1 MDLELT
7 DKVAFIAGSSRG
19 IGHEIAHRFLREGA
33 RVVISG
39 REKEHVERT
48 GDELAAQFGRE
59 KILQLVGDLTHAD
72 FIRDSIEKVLS
83 AWGKIDALVAN
94 IGSGRAAPGW
104 QFEPEEWMRIY
115 EVNLFGSMR
124 LTQALLPH
132 FVKNKEGSMV
142 LIGSIAGIEATKAP
156 LGYGSAKAA
165 LAHYGKNLAR
175 QLGAEGVRVN
185 VVAPGNILFPGG
197 TWETHLYERQE
208 QVTRYIESEVPLRR
222 FGKPEEIA
230 DFVVFLCSPRASF
243 ATGMILAIDGGQ
255 VRSI

>member
-1 MDLELT
+1 MDLEIT

-19 IGHEIAHRFLREGA
+19 IGREIARRFLREGA
-33 RVVISG
+33 RVTISG
-39 REKEHVERT
+39 RETEHVERT
-48 GDELAAQFGRE
+48 ANELATEFGRE
-59 KILQLVGDLTHAD
+59 KILRLAGDLTEAG
-72 FIRDSIEKVLS
+72 FIQDSIEKVLS
-83 AWGKIDALVAN
+83 AWGTIDALVAN
-94 IGSGRAAPGW
+94 VGSGRATPGW

-132 FVKNKEGSMV
+132 LVKHKKGSVV

-197 TWETHLYERQE
+197 TWETHLAERRE
-208 QVTRYIESEVPLRR
+208 QVVRYIESEVPLGR

-230 DFVVFLCSPRASF
+230 DIVVFLCSPRASF
-243 ATGMILAIDGGQ
+243 ATGMTLAIDGGQ
-255 VRSI
+255 VRSL

>member
-1 MDLELT
+1 MDLQIT
-7 DKVAFIAGSSRG
+7 DKAAFIAGSSRG
-19 IGHEIAHRFLREGA
+19 IGREIAHRFLREGA
-33 RVVISG
+33 RVTISG

-48 GDELAAQFGRE
+48 ANELAAEFGRE
-59 KILQLVGDLTHAD
+59 KILQLVGDLTEAG

-94 IGSGRAAPGW
+94 IGSGRAMPGW

-115 EVNLFGSMR
+115 ETNLFGSMR

-132 FVKNKEGSMV
+132 LVKNKGSVV

-197 TWETHLYERQE
+197 TWETHLHERRE
-208 QVTRYIESEVPLRR
+208 QVTRYIESEVPLGR

-243 ATGMILAIDGGQ
+243 ATGMTLAIDGGQ